1 MATVVS
7 TWLEFVA
14 ALESS
19 ETLIEVMADLDCNDS
34 PPEATISVYG
44 VGKTVNG
51 NGHSLYNLSTGGVIN
66 GAIFYLNASITFN
79 ELNFY
84 NCSRLE
90 KEYFFRTVS
99 NVYPTFNDCKIV
111 GAAKRPL
118 AGYCIYNRCAYT
130 WRNLE
135 GSYLHR
141 YATFNWSW
149 VHIDTLRTEN
159 TGGIEQTEIGTV
171 YCSYI
176 EGTWKNNFGGT
187 PVNFYAA
194 YWLQSSVINVNYD
207 EGGITGGSQTPDI
220 SVGNLTRMP
229 QLATGT
235 YVKGATD
242 AGMKDA
248 SYLAALGFNIIA

>member
-1 MATVVS
+1 MATVVN
-7 TWLEFVA
+7 TWAEFVA

-19 ETLIEVMADLDCNDS
+19 ETLIEVMADIDCNDN
-34 PPEATISVYG
+34 PPEATINVYG

-66 GAIFYLNASITFN
+66 NPIFWLGASITFN

-111 GAAKRPL
+111 GASKLPL
-118 AGYCIYNRCAYT
+118 ANYCIYNRCSYT
-130 WRNLE
+130 WRNIE
-135 GSYLHR
+135 ATAAHK
-141 YATFNWSW
+141 YATFNWCW
-149 VHIDTLRTEN
+149 VHIDANRTNN
-159 TGGIEQTEIGTV
+159 TGGLEYTELGTV
-171 YCSYI
+171 YCSYV
-176 EGTWKNNFGGT
+176 EGTWKNNFSGD
-187 PVNFYAA
+187 PVNFYVA
-194 YWLQSSVINVNYD
+194 YWLQSSVLNVDYD
-207 EGGITGGSQTPDI
+207 LGQITGGSQTPDI
-220 SVGNLTRMP
+220 SVGNLTKMP
-229 QLATGT
+229 DLVTST

-248 SYLAALGFNIIA
+248 SYLAALGFNIIS